1 MQCLEYGPGRR
12 TEGCRC
18 FTWFYQA
25 HGWAIGAP
33 FSLEQNAQQTHR
45 NVNNTMKKALLLST
59 LALASLAALFSLGPV
74 PQVDAHLTATALPA
88 DLDHYLTQTE
98 ASQADI
104 TPGTEKTIVWA
115 HPDKRQ
121 TDLAIIYLH
130 GYSAT
135 RQETAPLS
143 DQLAQQLGANLFYT
157 RLTGHG
163 QPGPAMAEA
172 SVQDWLQDSQEA
184 LQIGQRLGKQV
195 LVIGTSTG
203 ATLATWLAL
212 QRESANVLAYVMISP
227 NFAPKDP
234 AATVLTWP
242 WAEHFVP
249 LLLGPEHQWQP
260 RNAEQAR
267 YWTHRYPIQALLPMM
282 ALVKYVRE
290 QPLGQINTPILTIY
304 SPDDQVV
311 SPAEVE
317 AAFARFGSAHKQLL
331 ALERTQDA
339 SHHVLAGDI
348 LSPQDTPRVHAA
360 ILSFL
365 ASLPATP

>member
-1 MQCLEYGPGRR
+1 MNKR
-12 TEGCRC
+12 
-18 FTWFYQA
+18 
-25 HGWAIGAP
+25 
-33 FSLEQNAQQTHR
+33 
-45 NVNNTMKKALLLST
+45 LLTCT
-59 LALASLAALFSLGPV
+59 LTLAALAVLFGLGPV
-74 PQVDAHLTATALPA
+74 PQVDTHLNARPLPA
-88 DLDHYLTQTE
+88 DLDRYLEQTE
-98 ASQADI
+98 ASHKGI
-104 TPGTEKTIVWA
+104 TPGAEKTIVWA

-121 TDLAIIYLH
+121 TDLAIIYMH

-157 RLTGHG
+157 RLKGHG
-163 QPGPAMAEA
+163 LPGVAMAEA

-184 LQIGQRLGKQV
+184 MQIGQRLGKKV

-212 QRESANVLAYVMISP
+212 QPDNTQVLAYIMVSP

-242 WAEHFVP
+242 WSKYFVP

-260 RNAEQAR
+260 RNPEQAR
-267 YWTHRYPIQALLPMM
+267 YWTHRYPVQALLPMM

-290 QPLGQINTPILTIY
+290 LPLEQISRPILTLY

-311 SPAEVE
+311 SPGEIQT
-317 AAFARFGSAHKQLL
+317 AFARFGSAHKQLV
-331 ALERTQDA
+331 ALPDTQDV

-348 LSPQDTPRVHAA
+348 LSPEDTPRVRAA
-360 ILSFL
+360 ILAFI

>member
-1 MQCLEYGPGRR
+1 
-12 TEGCRC
+12 
-18 FTWFYQA
+18 
-25 HGWAIGAP
+25 
-33 FSLEQNAQQTHR
+33 
-45 NVNNTMKKALLLST
+45 MKKALPFCALT
-59 LALASLAALFSLGPV
+59 LALLAVAFSLGPV
-74 PQVDAHLTATALPA
+74 PTVDTQLTPIQLPA
-88 DLDHYLTQTE
+88 DLDRYLAETE
-98 ASQADI
+98 ARYPDI
-104 TPGTEKTIVWA
+104 TPGAEKTIVWA
-115 HPDKRQ
+115 HPDQRQ

-143 DQLAQQLGANLFYT
+143 NQLAKQLGANLFYT
-157 RLTGHG
+157 RLNGHG
-163 QPGPAMAEA
+163 RSGAAMAEA
-172 SVQDWLQDSQEA
+172 SVHDWLQDSQEA

-212 QRESANVLAYVMISP
+212 QGDNPQVLAYIMVSP

-242 WAEHFVP
+242 WATHFVP

-267 YWTHRYPIQALLPMM
+267 FWTHRYPVQALLPMM

-290 QPLGQINTPILTIY
+290 QPLEQISAPILTIY
-304 SPDDQVV
+304 SADDQVV
-311 SPAEVE
+311 SPDEIKTV
-317 AAFARFGSAHKQLL
+317 FTRLGSAHKQLI
-331 ALERTQDA
+331 ALEDTQDP

-348 LSPQDTPRVHAA
+348 LSPRDTARVSLAIMQFLKALPSAA
-360 ILSFL
+360 P
-365 ASLPATP
+365 LPAHNAALLQPSP

>member
-1 MQCLEYGPGRR
+1 
-12 TEGCRC
+12 
-18 FTWFYQA
+18 
-25 HGWAIGAP
+25 
-33 FSLEQNAQQTHR
+33 
-45 NVNNTMKKALLLST
+45 MKKALPFCALTLVL
-59 LALASLAALFSLGPV
+59 LALAFSLGPV
-74 PQVDAHLTATALPA
+74 PTVDTQLTPIQLPA
-88 DLDHYLTQTE
+88 DLDHYLAETE
-98 ASQADI
+98 ARYPDI
-104 TPGTEKTIVWA
+104 TPGAEKTIVWA
-115 HPDKRQ
+115 HPDQRQ

-143 DQLAQQLGANLFYT
+143 DQLAKQLGANLFYT

-163 QPGPAMAEA
+163 RSGAAMAEA
-172 SVQDWLQDSQEA
+172 SVHDWLQDTQEA

-212 QRESANVLAYVMISP
+212 QSDNPQVLAYIMVSP

-242 WAEHFVP
+242 WATHFVP

-267 YWTHRYPIQALLPMM
+267 FWTHRYPVQALLPMM

-290 QPLGQINTPILTIY
+290 QPLEQISTPILTIY

-311 SPAEVE
+311 SPGEIKT
-317 AAFARFGSAHKQLL
+317 AFTRFGSAHKQLI
-331 ALERTQDA
+331 ALKDTQDP

-348 LSPQDTPRVHAA
+348 LSPRDTARVSLA
-360 ILSFL
+360 IMQFL
-365 ASLPATP
+365 KALPSAASLPAHNAAQLQPSP

>member
-1 MQCLEYGPGRR
+1 
-12 TEGCRC
+12 
-18 FTWFYQA
+18 
-25 HGWAIGAP
+25 
-33 FSLEQNAQQTHR
+33 
-45 NVNNTMKKALLLST
+45 MKKALSLCALILT
-59 LALASLAALFSLGPV
+59 LFAVAFSLGPV
-74 PQVDAHLTATALPA
+74 PTVDTQFTPIQLPA
-88 DLDHYLTQTE
+88 DLDRYLAETE
-98 ASQADI
+98 ARYPDI
-104 TPGTEKTIVWA
+104 TPGAEKTIVWA
-115 HPDKRQ
+115 HPDQRQ

-143 DQLAQQLGANLFYT
+143 DRLAKQLGANLFYT

-163 QPGPAMAEA
+163 RSGAAMADA
-172 SVQDWLQDSQEA
+172 SVHDWLQDTQEA
-184 LQIGQRLGKQV
+184 LQIGQRLGKQI

-212 QRESANVLAYVMISP
+212 KSDNPQVLAYIMVSP

-242 WAEHFVP
+242 WATHFVP

-267 YWTHRYPIQALLPMM
+267 FWTHRYPVQALLPMM

-290 QPLGQINTPILTIY
+290 QPLEQISAPILTIY

-311 SPAEVE
+311 SPGEIQ
-317 AAFARFGSAHKQLL
+317 AAFARFGSAHKQLI
-331 ALERTQDA
+331 ALEDTQDP

-348 LSPQDTPRVHAA
+348 LSPKDTPRMQAA
-360 ILSFL
+360 ILAFL
-365 ASLPATP
+365 ASLPPR